1 MCQLGLRESRRG
13 IEKRRQN
20 VERGAND
27 ARKSAKVIDLI
38 NRNTGKRKAKEN
50 QRELRVKKSN
60 VRRKD
65 KLL

>member
-1 MCQLGLRESRRG
+1 MRESRRG

-27 ARKSAKVIDLI
+27 ARKSEKVIDLI
-38 NRNTGKRKAKEN
+38 YREREKAKEN
-50 QRELRVKKSN
+50 QRELRVTKSN

>member
-1 MCQLGLRESRRG
+1 MRESRRG
-13 IEKRRQN
+13 IKKRRQN

-27 ARKSAKVIDLI
+27 ARKSEKVIDLI
-38 NRNTGKRKAKEN
+38 YRNTGKRKAKEN
-50 QRELRVKKSN
+50 QRELRERTLVTKSN

>member
-1 MCQLGLRESRRG
+1 MRESRRG
-13 IEKRRQN
+13 IEKIKQN
-20 VERGAND
+20 VGRGEND
-27 ARKSAKVIDLI
+27 ARKSEKVIDLI

-50 QRELRVKKSN
+50 QRGLRVTKSN

>member
-1 MCQLGLRESRRG
+1 MRESRRG
-13 IEKRRQN
+13 IKKRRQN

-27 ARKSAKVIDLI
+27 ARKSENLIDLI
-38 NRNTGKRKAKEN
+38 YRNTGKRKAKEN
-50 QRELRVKKSN
+50 QRELRVTKSN

>member
-1 MCQLGLRESRRG
+1 MRESRRG

-27 ARKSAKVIDLI
+27 ARKSEKVIDLI
-38 NRNTGKRKAKEN
+38 YRNTGKRKAKEN
-50 QRELRVKKSN
+50 QRELRVTKSN
-60 VRRKD
+60 VRRKE

>member
-1 MCQLGLRESRRG
+1 MRESRRG
-13 IEKRRQN
+13 IEKIKQN

-27 ARKSAKVIDLI
+27 ARKSEKVIDLI

-50 QRELRVKKSN
+50 QRGLRVTKSN

>member
-1 MCQLGLRESRRG
+1 MRESRRG
-13 IEKRRQN
+13 IEKIKQN

-27 ARKSAKVIDLI
+27 ARKSEKVIDLI

-50 QRELRVKKSN
+50 QRELRVTKSN

>member
-1 MCQLGLRESRRG
+1 MRESRRG
-13 IEKRRQN
+13 IKKRRQN

-27 ARKSAKVIDLI
+27 ARKSEKVIDLI
-38 NRNTGKRKAKEN
+38 YRNTGKRKAKEN
-50 QRELRVKKSN
+50 QGELRVTKSN

>member
-1 MCQLGLRESRRG
+1 MRESRRG

-27 ARKSAKVIDLI
+27 ARKSEKVIDLI
-38 NRNTGKRKAKEN
+38 YRKTGKRKAKEN
-50 QRELRVKKSN
+50 QRELRVTKSN

>member
-1 MCQLGLRESRRG
+1 MRESRRG

-27 ARKSAKVIDLI
+27 ARKSKKVIDLI

-50 QRELRVKKSN
+50 QRELRVTKSN

>member
-1 MCQLGLRESRRG
+1 MRESRRG
-13 IEKRRQN
+13 IKKRRQN

-27 ARKSAKVIDLI
+27 ARKSEKVIDLI
-38 NRNTGKRKAKEN
+38 YRNTGKRKAKEN
-50 QRELRVKKSN
+50 QRELRVTKSN